1 MRVGRP
7 KNKNIAE
14 VLGNTVIHVPLTPIQ
29 KSRLAIM
36 AVEDHRKMTDF
47 IRLLLDREWERRE
60 KTEQAEEVKNE
71 TAK

>member
-1 MRVGRP
+1 
-7 KNKNIAE
+7 
-14 VLGNTVIHVPLTPIQ
+14 
-29 KSRLAIM
+29 M